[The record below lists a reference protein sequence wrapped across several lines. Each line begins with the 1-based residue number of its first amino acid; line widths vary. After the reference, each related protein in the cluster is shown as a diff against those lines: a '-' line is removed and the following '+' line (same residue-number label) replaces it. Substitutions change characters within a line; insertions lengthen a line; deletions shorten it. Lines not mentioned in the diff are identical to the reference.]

1 MIDERKNFNNYKEV
15 SILIMLIPML
25 FILIDT
31 LGRMNSK
38 INNKNLFEFIF
49 NKVFVHREL
58 IVKFIL
64 VIAVIFIVS
73 KIKVI
78 KEKFILGDF
87 KVIIGYTILGII
99 SYKFFGSEYGLNKSL
114 DVYIMCIIAMVL
126 ILSGISD
133 IISSVDNI
141 NINVEEKSN
150 LEKLAYTRVKYL
162 GITYFII
169 FVILIAIENINS
181 IMSSSVV
188 VDMVNNYNQHYNT
201 IARIISV
208 LGVFIAITLIFMIRK
223 SFYNLNLCYEE
234 YIYIIKHKTF
244 IEDVKKDI
252 DFVNLKVESNKKYF
266 NNKFKKLEDKKTQV
280 FLKGVYE
287 LFKGNKH

>member
-38 INNKNLFEFIF
+38 INNKNLFEVIF
-49 NKVFVHREL
+49 NEVFVYREL

-64 VIAVIFIVS
+64 IIAVIFIVF

-78 KEKFILGDF
+78 KEKFILGDL

-99 SYKFFGSEYGLNKSL
+99 IYKFFGSQYGLSKSL
-114 DVYIMCIIAMVL
+114 DSYIMCIISMIL

-133 IISSVDNI
+133 TISSVDNI
-141 NINVEEKSN
+141 SINIDEKSN
-150 LEKLAYTRVKYL
+150 FEKLVYARVKYL
-162 GITYFII
+162 GVTYFII
-169 FVILIAIENINS
+169 FSILIAIENINS
-181 IMSSSVV
+181 IMSSSIIIN
-188 VDMVNNYNQHYNT
+188 MVNDYNKHYNHM
-201 IARIISV
+201 ARIISV
-208 LGVFIAITLIFMIRK
+208 LGIAVVIILIFMIRK
-223 SFYNLNLCYEE
+223 SFYNLNLCHEE

-244 IEDVKKDI
+244 TEEIKKEI
-252 DFVNLKVESNKKYF
+252 DFVNLKVESSRKYF
-266 NNKFKKLEDKKTQV
+266 NNKFKKLDDKKAQV
-280 FLKGVYE
+280 LLKGIFDM
-287 LFKGNKH
+287 FKDNKH

>member
-1 MIDERKNFNNYKEV
+1 MIDERKNFNNYKEI

-49 NKVFVHREL
+49 DKIFVYREL

-64 VIAVIFIVS
+64 VIAVVFIVS
-73 KIKVI
+73 KIKII

-87 KVIIGYTILGII
+87 KVIIGYTILGTI

-114 DVYIMCIIAMVL
+114 DVYIMCIIAMIL

-133 IISSVDNI
+133 IIASVDNI
-141 NINVEEKSN
+141 NISVEEKSN
-150 LEKLAYTRVKYL
+150 LEKLVYTRVKYL

-188 VDMVNNYNQHYNT
+188 VNMVDNYSQHYNT

-208 LGVFIAITLIFMIRK
+208 LGVFIAITLIIMIRK

-244 IEDVKKDI
+244 IEEIKKDI

-266 NNKFKKLEDKKTQV
+266 NNKFRKLEDKKAQV
-280 FLKGVYE
+280 FLKGIYE

>member
-1 MIDERKNFNNYKEV
+1 MIDERKKFNNYKEI

-49 NKVFVHREL
+49 DKIFVYREL

-64 VIAVIFIVS
+64 VIAVVFIIS
-73 KIKVI
+73 KIKII

-87 KVIIGYTILGII
+87 KVIIGYTILGTI

-114 DVYIMCIIAMVL
+114 DVYIMCIISMIL

-133 IISSVDNI
+133 IIASVDNI

-150 LEKLAYTRVKYL
+150 FEKLVYTRVKYL

-169 FVILIAIENINS
+169 FVILISIENINI
-181 IMSSSVV
+181 IMSSSIVV
-188 VDMVNNYNQHYNT
+188 NMVKDYNQHYT
-201 IARIISV
+201 YMARIISV
-208 LGVFIAITLIFMIRK
+208 LGVFVAITLIIMIRK

-244 IEDVKKDI
+244 IEEIKKDM

-266 NNKFKKLEDKKTQV
+266 NNKFRKLEDKKAQV
-280 FLKGVYE
+280 FLKGIYE

>member
-1 MIDERKNFNNYKEV
+1 MIDERKNFNNYKEI

-49 NKVFVHREL
+49 NKIFIYREL

-64 VIAVIFIVS
+64 VIAVVFIVS
-73 KIKVI
+73 KIKII

-87 KVIIGYTILGII
+87 KIIIGYTILGTI
-99 SYKFFGSEYGLNKSL
+99 SYKFFGGEYGLNKSL
-114 DVYIMCIIAMVL
+114 DVYIMCIIAMIL

-133 IISSVDNI
+133 IIASVDNI

-150 LEKLAYTRVKYL
+150 FEKLVYTRVKYL

-169 FVILIAIENINS
+169 FVILISIENINS
-181 IMSSSVV
+181 IMSSSIVV
-188 VDMVNNYNQHYNT
+188 NMV
-201 IARIISV
+201 
-208 LGVFIAITLIFMIRK
+208 
-223 SFYNLNLCYEE
+223 
-234 YIYIIKHKTF
+234 
-244 IEDVKKDI
+244 
-252 DFVNLKVESNKKYF
+252 
-266 NNKFKKLEDKKTQV
+266 
-280 FLKGVYE
+280 
-287 LFKGNKH
+287 

>member
-1 MIDERKNFNNYKEV
+1 MIDERKNFNNYKEI

-49 NKVFVHREL
+49 DKIFVYREL

-64 VIAVIFIVS
+64 VIAVVFIVS
-73 KIKVI
+73 KIKII

-87 KVIIGYTILGII
+87 KVIIGYTILGTI

-114 DVYIMCIIAMVL
+114 DVYIMCIIAMIL

-133 IISSVDNI
+133 IIASVDNI
-141 NINVEEKSN
+141 NINIEEKSN
-150 LEKLAYTRVKYL
+150 FEKLVYTRVKYL

-169 FVILIAIENINS
+169 FVILISIENINS
-181 IMSSSVV
+181 IMSSSIVV
-188 VDMVNNYNQHYNT
+188 NMVKDYNQHYT
-201 IARIISV
+201 YVARIISV
-208 LGVFIAITLIFMIRK
+208 LGVLVAITLIIMIRK

-244 IEDVKKDI
+244 IEEIKKDM

-266 NNKFKKLEDKKTQV
+266 NNKFRKLEDKKAQV
-280 FLKGVYE
+280 FLKGIYE

>member
-1 MIDERKNFNNYKEV
+1 MIDERKNFNNYKEI

-49 NKVFVHREL
+49 NKIFIYREL

-64 VIAVIFIVS
+64 VIAVVFIVS
-73 KIKVI
+73 KIKII

-87 KVIIGYTILGII
+87 KIIIGYTILGTI
-99 SYKFFGSEYGLNKSL
+99 SYKFFGGEYGLNKSL
-114 DVYIMCIIAMVL
+114 DVYIMCIIAMILV
-126 ILSGISD
+126 LSGISD
-133 IISSVDNI
+133 IIASVDNI

-150 LEKLAYTRVKYL
+150 FEKLVYTRVKYL

-169 FVILIAIENINS
+169 FVILISIENINS
-181 IMSSSVV
+181 IMSSSIVV
-188 VDMVNNYNQHYNT
+188 NMVNNYSQHYNT

-208 LGVFIAITLIFMIRK
+208 LGVFIAIALIVMIRK

-244 IEDVKKDI
+244 IEEIKKDM

-266 NNKFKKLEDKKTQV
+266 NNKFRKLEDKKAQV
-280 FLKGVYE
+280 FLKGIYE